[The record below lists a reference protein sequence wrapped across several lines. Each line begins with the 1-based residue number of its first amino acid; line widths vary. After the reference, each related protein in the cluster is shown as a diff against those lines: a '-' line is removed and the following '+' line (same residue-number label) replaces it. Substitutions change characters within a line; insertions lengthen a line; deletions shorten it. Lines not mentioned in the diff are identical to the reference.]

1 MVTYNTLVDAYV
13 KAGWHG
19 AARAALEDARRAGV
33 PLDAWSFSPLVKGC
47 CRSGDLAAAL
57 GVLDEMRAA
66 GVAPNVVRPCAR
78 GRAPGQALGVPTR
91 LARTESSRGAC
102 ALLHNKCMTVPR
114 TTPPSTGPRYHRASE
129 PWTALG
135 CTVTHCEQ
143 STPQSHP
150 SQYPAMNPS
159 LLWGQVIWATLV
171 DGAVRAGDLGAGEAL
186 LARMRSAGCA
196 PNDYIFN
203 SLLRGVCS
211 RGGPPEARPAA
222 PRPVGAPCARH
233 VRLCLHP
240 LGAPGGVTP
249 YKYPNPPHPAHWL
262 LRPPERL
269 HRRCDVLGAPGDRGA
284 HHARGSP
291 VTLTATLTHCL
302 CQDALRL
309 LRDMRGAGVAPT
321 AVTFNTLMD
330 ACLARGAP
338 AAVPRMF
345 RALLPARLAPD
356 AASYTTLVAAFAR
369 LGRPDDAVR
378 ARRCGLSGG
387 AAARPIAGASRLDR
401 REVCRRCSAII
412 LSETYRPRIYTGKV
426 LGDGAQPLCGLER
439 GGGFAAAERHKP
451 VPSLW

>member
-1 MVTYNTLVDAYV
+1 MD
-13 KAGWHG
+13 
-19 AARAALEDARRAGV
+19 
-33 PLDAWSFSPLVKGC
+33 
-47 CRSGDLAAAL
+47 
-57 GVLDEMRAA
+57 
-66 GVAPNVVRPCAR
+66 
-78 GRAPGQALGVPTR
+78 
-91 LARTESSRGAC
+91 
-102 ALLHNKCMTVPR
+102 
-114 TTPPSTGPRYHRASE
+114 
-129 PWTALG
+129 
-135 CTVTHCEQ
+135 
-143 STPQSHP
+143 
-150 SQYPAMNPS
+150 PS

-211 RGGPPEARPAA
+211 RGGPPEACPAA
-222 PRPVGAPCARH
+222 PHLVGAPRARR
-233 VRLCLHP
+233 VRLCSCLHP
-240 LGAPGGVTP
+240 LGAPGGLIP
-249 YKYPNPPHPAHWL
+249 YKYPNPPPPAHWL
-262 LRPPERL
+262 LRPPKRL
-269 HRRCDVLGAPGDRGA
+269 HRCCDVLGALGDRGA

-291 VTLTATLTHCL
+291 VTLAAALTHCL